1 MKPLPLI
8 GDEKMASAPDN
19 NDPAKAAIVL
29 LKILRRGEQQIRD
42 GKGRPATDLLNNLR
56 GLRKST

>member
-1 MKPLPLI
+1 MS
-8 GDEKMASAPDN
+8 SAPDN

-42 GKGRPATDLLNNLR
+42 GKIRPATDALNNLR
-56 GLRKST
+56 GRGK